1 MAADSAMQKILKH
14 PDPRAGECPDA
25 NYEEMLTIVRARRRL
40 QTAALTEI
48 IEEEG
53 PAHRSKLVEF
63 CIDELGFDVDAEL
76 AADQAP
82 PLFAAVVSSSLRKR
96 KRLQE
101 LAPARPTDSRTC
113 NRFIAPPQE
122 KIVKALLGAGAD
134 ITREHRGTTAL
145 AEQGKL
151 DLESMAT

>member
-1 MAADSAMQKILKH
+1 MQKILKH

-63 CIDELGFDVDAEL
+63 CIDALGFDVDAAL
-76 AADQAP
+76 AAGPAP